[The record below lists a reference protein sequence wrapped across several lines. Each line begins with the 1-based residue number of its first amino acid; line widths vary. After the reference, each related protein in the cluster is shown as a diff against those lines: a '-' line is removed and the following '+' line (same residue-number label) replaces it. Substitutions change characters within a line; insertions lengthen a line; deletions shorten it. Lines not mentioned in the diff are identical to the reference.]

1 MTTVVVPAE
10 PPIAGQRLPAL
21 QDVFSPDRA
30 AALYA
35 AMLGDVCQAVQHGEA
50 DLLVN
55 YPPAESVPEGVDPED
70 ALREVVSPA
79 VADPNAVRYEVQV
92 GSNRAA
98 HVGNAVTHLLE
109 SEGEATVGVL
119 EPTAPFLGR
128 QHLGSAAMKL
138 RSNGAVV
145 GPSTNGRVYFA
156 AFREPIDFTD
166 VYQPPATETVT
177 ARAVEAGLD
186 VDFLPL
192 LPRVETEADL
202 ATAVPL
208 LGAREQ
214 ADRIVPARTAD
225 FFEGVDPETWEAGS
239 SDRP

>member
-10 PPIAGQRLPAL
+10 PPTAGERLPAL
-21 QDVFSPDRA
+21 HDVLSPDRA

-55 YPPAESVPEGVDPED
+55 YPPAESVPEGVDPEG
-70 ALREVVSPA
+70 ALRDVVAPA
-79 VADPNAVRYEVQV
+79 VADPDAVRYEVQV
-92 GSNRAA
+92 GSSRAA
-98 HVGNAVTHLLE
+98 RVGNAVTHLLE
-109 SEGEATVGVL
+109 SEGEATAGVL

-145 GPSTNGRVYFA
+145 GPSTDGRVYFA
-156 AFREPIDFTD
+156 AFRDPIDFTE
-166 VYQPPATETVT
+166 VFQPPATETVT
-177 ARAVEAGLD
+177 ARAAEAGLD

-192 LPRVETEADL
+192 LPRIETEADL

-208 LGAREQ
+208 LRAHGRAE
-214 ADRIVPARTAD
+214 RIVPARTAD
-225 FFEGVDPETWEAGS
+225 FFEGVDLGLGETGG